1 MNIKRSYRYSKIIKA
16 GLLLVLTGLM
26 TTCIYIVAGRFIARE
41 DKGSQV
47 RLAKVSICMP
57 AKQSMNNKNHK
68 K

>member
-1 MNIKRSYRYSKIIKA
+1 MNIKRSYRYSKVIKV
-16 GLLLVLTGLM
+16 GLLLVVTALM
-26 TTCIYIVAGRFIARE
+26 TTCIYIFTGHFIAKE